1 MVKKLIL
8 SLLLGL
14 FIASCNQGD
23 YTYTRTGY
31 ESCRCAGN
39 DEFSCIWHGIGYAV
53 VNPMHRAGTRVNHN
67 C

>member
-8 SLLLGL
+8 ILSLGL
-14 FIASCNQGD
+14 FIATCNQGD

-31 ESCRCAGN
+31 EACRCQGR
-39 DEFSCIWHGIGYAV
+39 DEFSCMWHGIGYAV
-53 VNPMHRAGTRVNHN
+53 VNPMQQPGARVRHQ